1 MTETV
6 ERLRRA
12 PPRSW
17 LFVPALKAKEWIPK
31 AAAAGA
37 DAVIVDLEDATA
49 PAEKERA
56 REFVRT
62 LQLSGMPDASSGSA
76 ADVQRPSIFVRV
88 NTDPETLEVE
98 LSAAAQSGAVGI
110 VIPKVDRPGMVVG
123 AAWHGLALV
132 PMIESARGLLRAAEI
147 AAAHEQVA
155 AIAFGSFDFAADI
168 GAIISKDGDEL
179 AYARAM
185 VVVAAAAAG
194 VAAIDTPWLDL
205 GDPDGAGREAER
217 GRRLGFSGKLA
228 VHPKQ
233 VRPINAAF
241 VPSDDEVKRAR
252 GIVEAL
258 DAAIAAGNGV
268 ATYEGRMV
276 DRPLA
281 LAARRV
287 LARAELARGRG

>member
-1 MTETV
+1 MSETV

-37 DAVIVDLEDATA
+37 DAVILDLEDATA

-62 LQLSGMPDASSGSA
+62 LQLSGAPDASSGSA

-88 NTDPETLEVE
+88 NLDPETLEVE

-132 PMIESARGLLRAAEI
+132 PMIESARGLLRSAEI

-155 AIAFGSFDFAADI
+155 AIAFGSFDFAADV
-168 GAIISKDGDEL
+168 GAVISKEGTEL
-179 AYARAM
+179 AHARAM

-205 GDPDGAGREAER
+205 GDPHGAGSEAER
-217 GRRLGFSGKLA
+217 ARRLGFSGKLA
-228 VHPKQ
+228 IHPKQ
-233 VRPINAAF
+233 VGPINAAF
-241 VPSDDEVKRAR
+241 TPSDDEVRRAR

-258 DAAIAAGNGV
+258 DAAIAGGSGV

-281 LAARRV
+281 LAARRI
-287 LARAELARGRG
+287 LARAEQSRR